1 MPKPYDKKFRKHLV
15 DAYMS
20 GRVSSYREAG
30 EIFGVGHATAAR
42 WIRQYRRAGDVAPR
56 AMGGTRIPRL
66 IGAEGN
72 AYIKAQLLESPTL
85 VASELCRL
93 YKQRFGFDV
102 SRATMN
108 RNIRELGFTV
118 KRGAGGL
125 LRKIEPTS

>member
-1 MPKPYDKKFRKHLV
+1 MPKPYDEEFRKRLV
-15 DAYMS
+15 DSYMS

-42 WIRQYRRAGDVAPR
+42 WIRQYRRAGDVAPQP
-56 AMGGTRIPRL
+56 MGGTRIPRL
-66 IGAEGN
+66 IGVEGD
-72 AYIKAQLLESPTL
+72 AFIKAQLLASPTL
-85 VASELCRL
+85 VASDLCRL
-93 YKQRFGFDV
+93 YERRFGVSV

-125 LRKIEPTS
+125 QRKIERTS